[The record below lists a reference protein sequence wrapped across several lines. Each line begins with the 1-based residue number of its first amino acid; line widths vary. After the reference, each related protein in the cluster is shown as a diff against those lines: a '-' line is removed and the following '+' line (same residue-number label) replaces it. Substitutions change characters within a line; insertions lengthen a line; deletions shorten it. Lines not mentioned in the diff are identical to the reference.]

1 MDLQIRQAKI
11 SSQYNIWTSVLLSQ
25 LDIQFIFHGFPDIQ
39 LQAVN
44 LLISEWTFHGPIGYS
59 VAMTCHAFLAGEI
72 INELYLQTIFFHRTT
87 FQRTSKFHY
96 MTKLL
101 IVD

>member
-39 LQAVN
+39 LQSKCKN
-44 LLISEWTFHGPIGYS
+44 DQ
-59 VAMTCHAFLAGEI
+59 
-72 INELYLQTIFFHRTT
+72 NQN
-87 FQRTSKFHY
+87 QR
-96 MTKLL
+96 
-101 IVD
+101 